1 MANSVAENSDVKL
14 MKNAEKN
21 RRKYAKCKIRN
32 ILRVCIREN
41 QQFTKG
47 MICRAQMLSQEDETV
62 REWWMMT
69 LAKKLQRRA
78 DNVEIMANDKETK

>member
-1 MANSVAENSDVKL
+1 
-14 MKNAEKN
+14 MKKAEKN

-69 LAKKLQRRA
+69 LAKKNFRDELIMWKLWRMKRRLS
-78 DNVEIMANDKETK
+78 DETDER